1 MHTINDDR
9 RIESGAHTT
18 HFRVARFTNSRIVVL
33 AIFDNREDAVD
44 MVDRAK
50 FMSPFVLVVD
60 ERGVVEI
67 FTATTSSARLS
78 DLASD

>member
-1 MHTINDDR
+1 
-9 RIESGAHTT
+9 
-18 HFRVARFTNSRIVVL
+18 VL